1 MIAVDIE
8 VIRALTGN
16 YHDIVFNRD
25 GFKCYGYRAGDD
37 TLKNLGII
45 EKDDVDT
52 SVIFNFLRKD
62 IVAFQPYYESDR
74 YDIIIRKDGKT
85 LRLEKSIISKPDNKL
100 IKLITM
106 AIRKS
111 LLNFITNYKGILEIN
126 LENDRISVIDKANN
140 KVVFKFW
147 HYLALGDMQV
157 IDYLLDNVLK
167 HDDIKINYLFDKP
180 ISVYITVFNVKILL
194 SGSEKNVTPLII
206 KCADYKES
214 LKNINRHQL
223 KMEGF

>member
-8 VIRALTGN
+8 VVRALTGN

-25 GFKCYGYRAGDD
+25 GFKCYGYHNEDD
-37 TLKNLGII
+37 MLKNLGTI

-62 IVAFQPYYESDR
+62 IVTFQPYYESDK
-74 YDIIIRKDGKT
+74 YDVIVRKDGKT
-85 LRLEKSIISKPDNKL
+85 LRIERSLISKPDNNL
-100 IKLITM
+100 IKLVAM

-111 LLNFITNYKGILEIN
+111 LLNFIVNYKGILEIN
-126 LENDRISVIDKANN
+126 LENDKISVIDKANN

-147 HYLALGDMQV
+147 HYLALGNMQI

-167 HDDIKINYLFDKP
+167 HNDIKINYLFDKP
-180 ISVYITVFNVKILL
+180 VSIFITVFNVKILI
-194 SGSEKNVTPLII
+194 SGSEKNITPLII